1 MSKRVVKAVAWIAL
15 AAFVVLCIVSVIPFG
30 VFAESA
36 QERAEQAEQRQEEL
50 QDEIDQNE
58 RQQSAEMEK
67 KRAIDEEVSQVQAQI
82 DQLDAQIAQ
91 SNEKIAQKE
100 EELAAAEAESNQQN
114 QAYQERVK
122 LMVEQGPVT
131 YLEVLLSAKSFAD
144 FLIRADVVQQVAEY
158 DSQLLNTLKEKEQAI
173 ADIKTELEA
182 ERAGTQAL
190 LDESNQHKQTLDARL
205 AESQQIMKD
214 LEADQAKLKA
224 EQEQAQRD
232 EEVAR
237 AEIAAALRRRASSGS
252 SSATSVY
259 TGGTFRWPTDQ
270 TTLVT
275 SDYSMRTHPTLG
287 VYKQH
292 TGIDIGASYGTD
304 VLAGGDGTVLISG
317 WNNAYGWMVVID
329 HGGGVTTLYGHNSK
343 LLVSAG
349 EQVSRGQ
356 VIAKVGSTGYSTG
369 PHIHFEVN
377 VNGSAVNPWNYL
389 Q

>member
-131 YLEVLLSAKSFAD
+131 YLEVLLSAKSFSD

-232 EEVAR
+232 EEAAR

>member
-1 MSKRVVKAVAWIAL
+1 MSKRTVKIVAWIAL
-15 AAFVVLCIVSVIPFG
+15 AAFVVLCAVSVIPFG
-30 VFAESA
+30 AFAESA

-50 QDEIDQNE
+50 QEEIDQNE

-100 EELAAAEAESNQQN
+100 EELAAAEAESNRQN

-173 ADIKTELEA
+173 ADIKTELET

-190 LDESNQHKQTLDARL
+190 LDESSQHKQTLDARL

-232 EEVAR
+232 EEAAR
-237 AEIAAALRRRASSGS
+237 AEIAAALRRASGSGS

-377 VNGSAVNPWNYL
+377 VNGSPVNPWNYL

>member
-232 EEVAR
+232 EEAAR